1 MPTIDDVERYLAPY
15 GLQVLRFAAPTPTVE
30 TAAAAVGCAPAEI
43 AKSMLLLVGGR
54 PLLVVTCGDAKV
66 KSSKLKQAAGL
77 SGKVSFPGPEEVLR
91 HTGYAPGG
99 VCPFL
104 LPKELPV
111 LLDVSLRRFDRIY
124 PAAGD
129 DHSAVA
135 ISGGQLAELSGGR
148 FVEVCDFARS

>member
-1 MPTIDDVERYLAPY
+1 MPTIDDVECYLAPR

-54 PLLVVTCGDAKV
+54 PLLVVACGDARV

-77 SGKVSFPGPEEVLR
+77 SGKVSFPGAEEVLR

-111 LLDVSLRRFDRIY
+111 LLDLSLRRFDRIY

-135 ISGGQLAELSGGR
+135 IASEQLAEMTGGR
-148 FVEVCDFARS
+148 FVEVCEYTKP